1 MPTVSVILPAYNQ
14 AQYLSD
20 AVSSVLDGT
29 YPDFEIAIIDDGS
42 TDDTPIIAKRFTDP
56 RVRYIYQEN
65 RGLAGARNTGIRNTT
80 GKYIAYL
87 DSDDL
92 FTAEK
97 LEILTKKFEAEPE
110 FGLVA
115 GQNILIGD
123 DGTELD
129 EIFDTPLPED
139 GAQLL
144 LGNPITVGS
153 VLLRREWQEKAGFF
167 DESLRSYE
175 DWDMWLRLAKL
186 GCKMGWV
193 PKPVYYYRFHNAQM
207 TRDDRQMTTA
217 TFAVLD
223 KVFQEPDLPQS
234 WNTSRDEAYS
244 CANLRGAAQAYSANN
259 YRQAKTYLTEAVRLN
274 PELTINQAELLAKNI
289 LGWAN
294 YSKISDPLPFLE
306 DIYTNL
312 PANLQV
318 LKQRKS
324 QDISNLAM
332 QIAFSAYA
340 NGDLPKVRSVLWYA
354 FRQRPQWMLNRGVL
368 SLFIRSLFSKKA
380 RNNILI

>member
-1 MPTVSVILPAYNQ
+1 MTKVSVIIPAYNQ

-20 AVSSVLDGT
+20 AVNSVLDGT
-29 YPDFEIAIIDDGS
+29 YSDLEIIIVDDGS
-42 TDDTPIIAKRFTDP
+42 TDNTPIIVKRFTDP

-80 GKYIAYL
+80 GQYIAYL

-92 FTAEK
+92 FTPKK
-97 LEILTKKFEAEPE
+97 LEILTSKLDTEPE

-129 EIFDTPLPED
+129 EIFDTPLPGD
-139 GAQLL
+139 GAKLL

-186 GCKMGWV
+186 GCKMSWV
-193 PKPVYYYRFHNAQM
+193 PKPVYYYRFHDAQM

-223 KVFQEPDLPQS
+223 KVFQEPDLPHS
-234 WNTSRDEAYS
+234 WHALHDEAYS
-244 CANLRGAAQAYSANN
+244 YANLRGAAQAYRANN
-259 YRQAKTYLTEAVRLN
+259 YGQAQTYLTEAVRLN
-274 PELTINQAELLAKNI
+274 PELTKNQAELLAKNI

-294 YSKISDPLPFLE
+294 YSKISDPLVFL
-306 DIYTNL
+306 DNIYTNL
-312 PANLQV
+312 PEDLKE
-318 LKQRKS
+318 LKQRKA
-324 QDISNLAM
+324 QDISSLAM
-332 QIAFSAYA
+332 QIAFSTYA

-354 FRQRPQWMLNRGVL
+354 FRKRPQWMLNRGAL
-368 SLFIRSLFSKKA
+368 SLFIRSLFSQLAGYKSH
-380 RNNILI
+380 N